1 MTKWDIRG
9 LTEFL
14 GKEMCKYGIVVN
26 GIAPGI
32 VMTDMQSE
40 FQKQKDNLF
49 TYLTPVKRLGL
60 PLEIAELAVYLASD
74 ASNFIIG
81 QTIVCDGGYIL
92 K

>member
-1 MTKWDIRG
+1 
-9 LTEFL
+9 
-14 GKEMCKYGIVVN
+14 VVN